1 MTEIIKE
8 SLVNRIQRGQKSK
21 TAQQAS
27 SMGLTYAGFGRYV
40 DEKGEVKYIVQNGRL
55 VPYKK
60 YDEIRKINGQAFEIE
75 QDAKLSKDLG
85 NKGWNK
91 PVEKRP
97 GGEKKTSVPAVAKKD
112 PAKEFDLKAKNLRKK
127 ADTYKQWTDK
137 RKQLD
142 RQVIETDSKKARDLH
157 NELLDYYNGAF
168 TQEQMDAL
176 LGYISASRIGNNA
189 DHREINSFLYS
200 GMDQKAYKDKQ
211 KQYNNDDQ
219 YISHMLGR
227 IYRSINR
234 IDSAFEFTRTP
245 KKLTVYTGL
254 SSRYDPK
261 NIEVGST
268 YIFRGYLSTSL
279 DYKVANST
287 GFGHSIMIEI
297 EVPADSKGIY
307 ISGLDAMDYDEKELM
322 LPRNTHLQIVSGPH
336 IMPRINKASDW
347 NDAIDDYEDPINVYK
362 AIVVSD
368 HDE

>member
-40 DEKGEVKYIVQNGRL
+40 DEKGAVKYIVQNGRL
-55 VPYKK
+55 VPYAKPDDVQK
-60 YDEIRKINGQAFEIE
+60 LFNQAKDLEIN
-75 QDAKLSKDLG
+75 AKLTKDLG
-85 NKGWNK
+85 KDN
-91 PVEKRP
+91 PVTKKP

-112 PAKEFDLKAKNLRKK
+112 PAKEMNVKAQNLRKK
-127 ADTYKQWTDK
+127 ADTYKQWYKKRNELDK
-137 RKQLD
+137 
-142 RQVIETDSKKARDLH
+142 QVVANDSKKTEELH
-157 NELLDYYNGAF
+157 NELLNYYEGAF
-168 TQEQMDAL
+168 DQEQIDAL
-176 LGYISASRIGNNA
+176 LGYISASGIGNNA

-200 GMDQKAYKDKQ
+200 GMDQKGFKDKH
-211 KQYNNDDQ
+211 KHMDQ
-219 YISHMLGR
+219 YVSNMLGR
-227 IYRSINR
+227 IYKSINR

-279 DYKVANST
+279 DYKVANSS
-287 GFGHSIMIEI
+287 GFGHSVMIEI
-297 EVPADSKGIY
+297 EVPSDSKGIY
-307 ISGLDAMDYDEKELM
+307 ISGLDAMDYDEKEML

-347 NDAIDDYEDPINVYK
+347 NDAGIDDYEGPIKVYK

>member
-40 DEKGEVKYIVQNGRL
+40 DEKGAVKYIVQNGRL
-55 VPYKK
+55 VPYAKPDDVQK
-60 YDEIRKINGQAFEIE
+60 LFNQAKDLEIN
-75 QDAKLSKDLG
+75 AKLTKDLG
-85 NKGWNK
+85 KDN
-91 PVEKRP
+91 PVTKKP

-112 PAKEFDLKAKNLRKK
+112 PAKEMNVKAQNLRKK
-127 ADTYKQWTDK
+127 ADTYKQWYKKRNELDK
-137 RKQLD
+137 
-142 RQVIETDSKKARDLH
+142 QVVANDSKKTEELH
-157 NELLDYYNGAF
+157 NELLNYYEGAF
-168 TQEQMDAL
+168 DQEQIDAL
-176 LGYISASRIGNNA
+176 LGYISASGIGNNA
-189 DHREINSFLYS
+189 DHREINSFLYY
-200 GMDQKAYKDKQ
+200 GMDQKGFKDKH
-211 KQYNNDDQ
+211 KHMDQ
-219 YISHMLGR
+219 YVSNMLGR
-227 IYRSINR
+227 IYKSINR

-279 DYKVANST
+279 DYKVANSL
-287 GFGHSIMIEI
+287 GFSHSVMIEI
-297 EVPADSKGIY
+297 EVPSDSKGIY
-307 ISGLDAMDYDEKELM
+307 ISGLDAMDYDEKEML

-336 IMPRINKASDW
+336 KMPRIIKRNLSYGGE
-347 NDAIDDYEDPINVYK
+347 AIDDYEEPINVYK

>member
-40 DEKGEVKYIVQNGRL
+40 DEKGAVKYIVQNGRL
-55 VPYKK
+55 VPYAKPDDVQK
-60 YDEIRKINGQAFEIE
+60 LFNQAKDLEIN
-75 QDAKLSKDLG
+75 AKLTKDLG
-85 NKGWNK
+85 KDN
-91 PVEKRP
+91 PVTKRP
-97 GGEKKTSVPAVAKKD
+97 GSEKKTSVPAVAKKD
-112 PAKEFDLKAKNLRKK
+112 PAKEMNVKAQNLRKK
-127 ADTYKQWTDK
+127 ADTYKQWSKKRNELDK
-137 RKQLD
+137 
-142 RQVIETDSKKARDLH
+142 QVVANDSKKTEELH
-157 NELLDYYNGAF
+157 NELLNYYEGAF
-168 TQEQMDAL
+168 DQEQINAL
-176 LGYISASRIGNNA
+176 LGYISASSDGTNA

-200 GMDQKAYKDKQ
+200 GMDQTAYKDKQ
-211 KQYNNDDQ
+211 KQYYNNDQ
-219 YISHMLGR
+219 YVSHMLGR
-227 IYRSINR
+227 IYKSINR

-279 DYKVANST
+279 DYKVANSS
-287 GFGHSIMIEI
+287 GFGHSVMIEI
-297 EVPADSKGIY
+297 EVPSDSKGIY
-307 ISGLDAMDYDEKELM
+307 ISGLDAMDYDEKEML

-336 IMPRINKASDW
+336 KMPRISKRNLSYGGE
-347 NDAIDDYEDPINVYK
+347 AIDDYEEPINVYK

>member
-40 DEKGEVKYIVQNGRL
+40 DEKGAVKYIVQNGRL
-55 VPYKK
+55 VPYAKPDDVQK
-60 YDEIRKINGQAFEIE
+60 LFNQAKDLEIN
-75 QDAKLSKDLG
+75 AKLTKDLG
-85 NKGWNK
+85 KDN
-91 PVEKRP
+91 PVTKKP

-112 PAKEFDLKAKNLRKK
+112 PAKEMNVKAQNLRKK
-127 ADTYKQWTDK
+127 ADTYKQWYKKRNELDK
-137 RKQLD
+137 
-142 RQVIETDSKKARDLH
+142 QVVANDSKKTEELH
-157 NELLDYYNGAF
+157 NELLNYYEGAF
-168 TQEQMDAL
+168 DQEQIDAL
-176 LGYISASRIGNNA
+176 LGYISESGIGNNA
-189 DHREINSFLYS
+189 DHHEINSFLYS
-200 GMDQKAYKDKQ
+200 GMDQKGFKDKH
-211 KQYNNDDQ
+211 KHMDQ
-219 YISHMLGR
+219 YVSNMLGR
-227 IYRSINR
+227 IYKSINR

-279 DYKVANST
+279 DYKVANSS
-287 GFGHSIMIEI
+287 GFGHSVMIEI
-297 EVPADSKGIY
+297 EVPSDSKGIY
-307 ISGLDAMDYDEKELM
+307 ISGLDAMDYDEKEML

-336 IMPRINKASDW
+336 KMPRISKPNLSYGGGV
-347 NDAIDDYEDPINVYK
+347 IDDYEEPINVYK